1 MSLYSDGIIFKFR
14 FQKSRFTP
22 KNRDR
27 PDIYSSQCINKVQ
40 NDCKWKEFEEKN
52 TFKNF
57 EHAQKFLSISK
68 IFWAGSKFFG
78 WGRWTE
84 QKF

>member
-27 PDIYSSQCINKVQ
+27 PDIYLPQCMNSNGYPFKASIVFKRDPVQ
-40 NDCKWKEFEEKN
+40 TMMGNSNQLVVTNLLC
-52 TFKNF
+52 
-57 EHAQKFLSISK
+57 SPY
-68 IFWAGSKFFG
+68 
-78 WGRWTE
+78 
-84 QKF
+84 